1 MAADLFRIIDE
12 GPGDFI
18 FRPFRNGPND
28 HLSRVPSGPVDHAK
42 CHLLLLENIKVLDVE
57 SVAIFGELFSQIR
70 FPKSELVQMVFEFA
84 ISISAVVRIGD
95 PFVDLVPEG
104 IGERNAVLFIRS
116 EEHTSELQSLMRKS
130 Y

>member
-1 MAADLFRIIDE
+1 MIRRPPRSTRTDTLFPYTTLFR
-12 GPGDFI
+12 
-18 FRPFRNGPND
+18 
-28 HLSRVPSGPVDHAK
+28 S

-104 IGERNAVLFIRS
+104 IGERNAVLFINRRDHRS
-116 EEHTSELQSLMRKS
+116 GISDAIPETDVMQWWDVDRKS
-130 Y
+130 DV

>member
-1 MAADLFRIIDE
+1 MTHSSPTRRSSDL
-12 GPGDFI
+12 
-18 FRPFRNGPND
+18 
-28 HLSRVPSGPVDHAK
+28 
-42 CHLLLLENIKVLDVE
+42 KVLDVE

-104 IGERNAVLFIRS
+104 IGKRNAVLFINRRYHS
-116 EEHTSELQSLMRKS
+116 SGISDEIPETDVMQSWVEIGRETCRERVCP
-130 Y
+130 YV